1 MVLNYIQHE
10 FHSYSESNN
19 GVINDLAVA
28 VRIRFVSFSRTNE
41 KQQLKNRFNTKDHKT
56 LYRSRKIQHS

>member
-41 KQQLKNRFNTKDHKT
+41 KQQLKNHFNT
-56 LYRSRKIQHS
+56 RSQDTISF